1 MEKLDKMGFGDR
13 WFQTMEFWDDDVSL
27 RARRKGFRQFLCTDV
42 YCHHFGSVTGGVA
55 WGHTL
60 AAGRELFLR
69 KHGVDAWGQ
78 GFCRSEDMMALLPE
92 MELPETSISFLAVD
106 CGFGDSIFEVQN
118 YLKEQ
123 GKQVQ
128 TYALSE
134 AEGYRGDVF
143 PFVQGWHTAVEG
155 TAAALTNA
163 FAERRFSLILTEKG
177 GLSGESMAER
187 LVSGGYVL
195 AMDSDFSSVLSLI
208 KKRNHWSLWQKP
220 I

>member
-1 MEKLDKMGFGDR
+1 
-13 WFQTMEFWDDDVSL
+13 
-27 RARRKGFRQFLCTDV
+27 
-42 YCHHFGSVTGGVA
+42 
-55 WGHTL
+55 
-60 AAGRELFLR
+60 
-69 KHGVDAWGQ
+69 
-78 GFCRSEDMMALLPE
+78 MALLPE
-92 MELPETSISFLAVD
+92 MDLPEKSISFLGVD

-134 AEGYRGDVF
+134 VEGYRGDVF

-177 GLSGESMAER
+177 GLSGEILAER
-187 LVSGGYVL
+187 LLPGGYVL
-195 AMDSDFSSVLSLI
+195 AMDSDFSPALSLQE
-208 KKRNHWSLWQKP
+208 KKNRWSLWQKP